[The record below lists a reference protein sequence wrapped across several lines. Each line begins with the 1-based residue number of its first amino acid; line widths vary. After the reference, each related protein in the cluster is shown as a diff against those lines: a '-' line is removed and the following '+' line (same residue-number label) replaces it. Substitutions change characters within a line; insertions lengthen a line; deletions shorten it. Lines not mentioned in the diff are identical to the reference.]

1 MSCTPA
7 LPGQAAA
14 FDITIEQGATFDR
27 TLTWRQGPTVKRSIS
42 AITKANPGKVTAAA
56 HGFVT
61 SEVVFLSKLKGMP
74 QANNLAFT
82 ITVTDANSFTIGVN
96 TSAYAAYVSGGL
108 ADNGTPNNL
117 TGYTARMQVRA
128 TIAAASALLDLTT
141 SNGGIVLGGT
151 AGTIRILATAAQT
164 AALTIDEGFY
174 DLELIDGAGAVRR
187 LLYGAVTVSKE
198 VTR

>member
-1 MSCTPA
+1 MSCTPT
-7 LPGQAAA
+7 LPGQAAEL
-14 FDITIEQGATFDR
+14 DIVIEQGATFDR
-27 TLTWRQGPTVKRSIS
+27 TMTWRQKPTVKRAIS

-61 SEVVFLSKLKGMP
+61 GDVVFLSRLKGME

-82 ITVTDANSFTIGVN
+82 ITVLDANNFTIGVN
-96 TSAYAAYVSGGL
+96 TSAYDAYVSSGI
-108 ADNGTPNNL
+108 ADNGKPTIL

-128 TIAAASALLDLTT
+128 TIAASSALLDLTT
-141 SNGGIVLGGT
+141 ANGGVTLGGT
-151 AGTIRILATAAQT
+151 AGTIRILATATQT
-164 AALTIDEGFY
+164 AALTINEGFY

-187 LLYGAVTVSKE
+187 LLKGSVTVSKE